1 MHEIKALQHSAPALE
16 ADQMAQSLLPP
27 CKLHTGAVPN
37 ESFLH
42 LMKGHWSSVSED
54 LPVLLLSFPPPSAQ
68 MITLF
73 IDLIRACQDPLY
85 SIQPRPQLFLLF
97 SLLAIRRSKKKAK
110 VGALLASS
118 PSFVLLRSCSRAFLA
133 IEHRASPA
141 ADQLVLTW
149 LVSLSRW
156 YRRHCPTARSST
168 PSGQCI

>member
-1 MHEIKALQHSAPALE
+1 VHEIKALQHSAPALE
-16 ADQMAQSLLPP
+16 TDQMAQSLIPT

-54 LPVLLLSFPPPSAQ
+54 LPVLLFIFPPQRPNDN
-68 MITLF
+68 LVH
-73 IDLIRACQDPLY
+73 RPRQDPLY

-110 VGALLASS
+110 VGALLPSS

-141 ADQLVLTW
+141 ADQLVITW